1 MENMP
6 EFTLHRPDT
15 AAEAVKLK
23 ASDSTSRYLAGGTD
37 MIVNVR
43 RGIETP
49 ETMIDLTAIADIAA
63 IATDGDGLRIGAG
76 VKLADLAVDETIIRE
91 YPAVAQAAASVA
103 GPTHRAYG
111 TIGGN
116 LCLDTRCLFYN
127 QSQWWRESNNFC
139 LKHKG
144 DVCHVA
150 PGGKRCF
157 AAFSGDVAPAMMVY
171 EAKID
176 LEGPNGSRTIPLADL
191 YRDDGMNHLT
201 LKQDELLVSIRLPKA
216 GPGAVSAYEKS
227 RVRGS
232 IDFPLAG
239 CAVRLTKDDGKIADL
254 RIALTAVNPYPQ
266 MVSGLAD
273 FIGKA
278 LDDHALD
285 AIRELVRKQAKPMRT
300 TTVRPWYR
308 RRVVGAL
315 ARKLTVRL
323 AG

>member
-191 YRDDGMNHLT
+191 YRDDGMDHLT
-201 LKQDELLVSIRLPKA
+201 LEQDELLVSIRLPKA

-308 RRVVGAL
+308 RRVAGAL

>member
-6 EFTLHRPDT
+6 EFTLHRPQT
-15 AAEAVKLK
+15 AAEAVALK
-23 ASDSTSRYLAGGTD
+23 AADETSRYLAGGTD

-43 RGIETP
+43 RGIEAP
-49 ETMIDLTAIADIAA
+49 ETMIDLTAIADIVS
-63 IATDGDGLRIGAG
+63 ITKDGDGIRVGAG
-76 VKLADLAVDETIIRE
+76 VKLAELATDETIRRD
-91 YPAVAQAAASVA
+91 YPAIAQAAASVA
-103 GPTHRAYG
+103 GPTHRSYG

-127 QSQWWRESNNFC
+127 QSQWWRQSNNFC

-144 DVCHVA
+144 DICHVA

-157 AAFSGDVAPAMMVY
+157 AAFSGDVAPAMMIYDTAV
-171 EAKID
+171 D
-176 LEGPNGSRTIPLADL
+176 LEGPGGARTIPLADL
-191 YRDDGMNHLT
+191 YRNDGMDHLT
-201 LKQDELLVSIRLPKA
+201 LEQDELLVSIRLPIPEA
-216 GPGAVSAYEKS
+216 GTVSAYEKS
-227 RVRGS
+227 RIRGS

-239 CAVRLTKDDGKIADL
+239 CAVRLTSADGKLTDL

-266 MVSGLAD
+266 MVTGLED
-273 FIGKA
+273 FVDGA
-278 LDDHALD
+278 FDDDALD

-315 ARKLTVRL
+315 ARKLIARL
-323 AG
+323 AA

>member
-191 YRDDGMNHLT
+191 YRDDGMDHLT
-201 LKQDELLVSIRLPKA
+201 LEQDELLVSIRLPKA

-239 CAVRLTKDDGKIADL
+239 CAVRLTEDDGKIADL

-266 MVSGLAD
+266 MVNGLAD

-278 LDDHALD
+278 LDDDALD

-308 RRVVGAL
+308 RRVAS
-315 ARKLTVRL
+315 ARWR
-323 AG
+323 AN

>member
-49 ETMIDLTAIADIAA
+49 ETMIDLTAIADIAE

-144 DVCHVA
+144 NVCHVA

-191 YRDDGMNHLT
+191 YRDDGMDHLT
-201 LKQDELLVSIRLPKA
+201 LEQDELLVSIRLPKA

-239 CAVRLTKDDGKIADL
+239 CAVRLTEDDGKIADL

-266 MVSGLAD
+266 TVNGLAD

-278 LDDHALD
+278 LDDDALD
-285 AIRELVRKQAKPMRT
+285 AISELVRKQAKPMRT

>member
-23 ASDSTSRYLAGGTD
+23 SSDSTSRYLAGGTD

-191 YRDDGMNHLT
+191 YRDDGMDHLT
-201 LKQDELLVSIRLPKA
+201 LEQDELLVSIRLPKA

-266 MVSGLAD
+266 MVNGLAD

-308 RRVVGAL
+308 RRVAGAL

>member
-6 EFTLHRPDT
+6 EFTLHRPHT
-15 AAEAVKLK
+15 AAEAIKLK
-23 ASDSTSRYLAGGTD
+23 AYDSTSRYLAGGTD

-43 RGIETP
+43 RGIEMP
-49 ETMIDLTAIADIAA
+49 ETMIDLTAIADIAE

-191 YRDDGMNHLT
+191 YRDDGMDHLT
-201 LKQDELLVSIRLPKA
+201 LEQDELLVSIRLPKA

-239 CAVRLTKDDGKIADL
+239 CAVRLTEDDGKIADL

-266 MVSGLAD
+266 MVNGLAD

-278 LDDHALD
+278 LDDDALD
-285 AIRELVRKQAKPMRT
+285 AISELVRKQAKPMRT